1 MDTLIKVLIVDDHKL
16 IGQAWS
22 SLLKDAPN
30 IQVVGLADNVDD
42 AYSMAHSYKPDIVLM
57 DINLGAGSGFDATEK
72 INDSMPKT
80 RVIGL
85 SLHDD
90 ITYVKKFLSIGAK
103 GYLTK
108 NTNKTEE
115 LNSPNRHKAEA
126 KWSSPYETVNHEQ
139 LEHIRAY
146 LGLQASSGDPRR
158 RGRRTTWHTVQY
170 AESRHRRTCKSSTP
184 GSFSAFCPSG
194 GTLPKKQILES
205 LALLKPRLK
214 NTQQKSQIRR

>member
-1 MDTLIKVLIVDDHKL
+1 MDSIIKVLIVDDHKL
-16 IGQAWS
+16 IGEAWS

-57 DINLGAGSGFDATEK
+57 DINLGAGSGFDATER

-108 NTNKTEE
+108 NTNKAE
-115 LNSPNRHKAEA
+115 LIDAIHNVYKG
-126 KWSSPYETVNHEQ
+126 ETIIGSDIKDRYFTSLLNVQSGDTKKELTMKEIEIVKLISKGFTSKEIAEQ
-139 LEHIRAY
+139 LFISHRTVETHRHNILKKLDMPNAAQ
-146 LGLQASSGDPRR
+146 LSSWAKEKGY
-158 RGRRTTWHTVQY
+158 V
-170 AESRHRRTCKSSTP
+170 
-184 GSFSAFCPSG
+184 
-194 GTLPKKQILES
+194 
-205 LALLKPRLK
+205 
-214 NTQQKSQIRR
+214 